1 MTVMTV
7 NSVSSAYKL
16 ACVTID
22 GDTNSSH
29 SGVSI
34 EGRDCSGLA
43 RATTGWDYSILA

>member
-1 MTVMTV
+1 MTVMIKAY

-43 RATTGWDYSILA
+43 RATTG